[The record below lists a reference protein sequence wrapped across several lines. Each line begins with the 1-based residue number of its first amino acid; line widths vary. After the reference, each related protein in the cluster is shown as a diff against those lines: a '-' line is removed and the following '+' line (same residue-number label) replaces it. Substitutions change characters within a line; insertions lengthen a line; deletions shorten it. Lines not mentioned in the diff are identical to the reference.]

1 MAFLPSSKSMIG
13 YKVSGSDL
21 LAAPVSAALAFLIKP
36 FDGRHVVGLTDMILY
51 TSLSAGFAG
60 LFFIVFRIAQGLPSY
75 FSVPDA
81 LRIAKATLCIIVS
94 TTVVAIVVLRIDP
107 LPLSVPVIQFLLL
120 IVMLSIARVAQGL
133 LAHRRTLTGM
143 ERVSA
148 DSQGHVL
155 IVGAGPLAFFYVRLL
170 DANSDGGSRIAGIL
184 DDDPRLHG
192 RSILGYVIMGGVRE
206 ASLLLDDFAQHGV
219 LVTRVAVC
227 EGDRNRAA
235 SYRERLESMC
245 AARGLQLELL
255 VESSGLFSRPSVAPN
270 SPVSPVR
277 LANASYFRIKRLI
290 ETVIAIVSVA
300 LLAPLFVLAAVLA
313 LTSVGWPV
321 IFWQRRIGRGGRSF
335 LIYKFKTMLN
345 PVNRDGRTLPI
356 DGRQTRMGDFLRA
369 TRLDELP
376 QLFNI
381 IVGDMAII
389 GPRPL
394 LPRDQPTESSLRL
407 AVAPGLTGWAQIN
420 GGKLISTEEKC
431 ALDEWYVQN
440 ASLRLDAEI
449 AWRTLL
455 TVLRGD
461 RRDDVQLAEALARAG
476 KRLAGRPNGQTLEL
490 HRGSNI

>member
-1 MAFLPSSKSMIG
+1 MIG
-13 YKVSGSDL
+13 YKVSAADL
-21 LAAPVSAALAFLIKP
+21 LAVPVSAVLAFLIKP
-36 FDGRHVVGLTDMILY
+36 FDGQHVIGLTDMILY
-51 TSLSAGFAG
+51 TSVSAGSGG
-60 LFFIVFRIAQGLPSY
+60 LFFIVFRVAQGLPNY
-75 FSVPDA
+75 FCVPDA

-94 TTVVAIVVLRIDP
+94 TTAVAIVALGIDP
-107 LPLSVPVIQFLLL
+107 LPLSIPVVQFLLL
-120 IVMLSIARVAQGL
+120 IVMLSIARVAQRL

-148 DSQGHVL
+148 ESQEHVL
-155 IVGAGPLAFFYVRLL
+155 IVGAGPIASVYIRLL
-170 DANSDGGSRIAGIL
+170 DANCDEGSRIAGIL

-245 AARGLQLELL
+245 AGRGLQLELL
-255 VESSGLFSRPSVAPN
+255 VDSGLFSRPSVAPKY
-270 SPVSPVR
+270 PVSR
-277 LANASYFRIKRLI
+277 FRSANASYFRIKRLI
-290 ETVIAIVSVA
+290 ETAIAIVSVA

-321 IFWQRRIGRGGRSF
+321 IFWQRRIGLGGRGF

-345 PVNRDGRTLPI
+345 PVNRDGCTLPFAA
-356 DGRQTRMGDFLRA
+356 RQTRIGDFLRA

-381 IVGDMAII
+381 IAGDMAII

-420 GGKLISTEEKC
+420 GGKLISAEEKC

-461 RRDDVQLAEALARAG
+461 RRNDDQLAEALGRAG
-476 KRLAGRPNGQTLEL
+476 KRLVGRPNGQMLEL
-490 HRGSNI
+490 HHGSNI

>member
-1 MAFLPSSKSMIG
+1 MAFLPSSKSTIG

-21 LAAPVSAALAFLIKP
+21 LAVIVSAALVFLIKP
-36 FDGRHVVGLTDMILY
+36 FDGQHIGLTDMILY
-51 TSLSAGFAG
+51 TGLSAGFAG
-60 LFFIVFRIAQGLPSY
+60 PFFIVFRVAQGLPNY

-94 TTVVAIVVLRIDP
+94 TTAVAIVVLRIDP
-107 LPLSVPVIQFLLL
+107 LPLSIPVVQFLLL
-120 IVMLSIARVAQGL
+120 IVMLSVARFAQRL
-133 LAHRRTLTGM
+133 LAHRWTPTGK
-143 ERVSA
+143 EGGA
-148 DSQGHVL
+148 PESQEHVL
-155 IVGAGPLAFFYVRLL
+155 IVGAGPLASFYVRLL
-170 DANSDGGSRIAGIL
+170 EANSDGGSRIAGIL

-192 RSILGYVIMGGVRE
+192 RSMLGYAIMGGVRE

-255 VESSGLFSRPSVAPN
+255 VESGLFSRASVAPN
-270 SPVSPVR
+270 SLVSPVR
-277 LANASYFRIKRLI
+277 LAKASYFRIKRLI
-290 ETVIAIVSVA
+290 EAAIAIVSIA

-321 IFWQRRIGRGGRSF
+321 IFWQRRIGRGGRGF

-345 PVNRDGRTLPI
+345 PVDRDGRTLPI
-356 DGRQTRMGDFLRA
+356 DGRQTRIGDFLRA

-420 GGKLISTEEKC
+420 GGKLISVEEKC

-461 RRDDVQLAEALARAG
+461 RRNDDQLAEALGRAG
-476 KRLAGRPNGQTLEL
+476 KRLASRPNGQMLEL
-490 HRGSNI
+490 HPGSNI

>member
-13 YKVSGSDL
+13 YKVSAADL
-21 LAAPVSAALAFLIKP
+21 LAVPVSAVLTFLIKP
-36 FDGRHVVGLTDMILY
+36 FDGQHVNGLTDMILY
-51 TSLSAGFAG
+51 TSVSAGSGG
-60 LFFIVFRIAQGLPSY
+60 LFFIVFRVAQGLPNY

-94 TTVVAIVVLRIDP
+94 TTAVAIVVLRIDP
-107 LPLSVPVIQFLLL
+107 LPLSIPVVQFLLL
-120 IVMLSIARVAQGL
+120 IVMLSIARVAQRL

-148 DSQGHVL
+148 ESQEHVL
-155 IVGAGPLAFFYVRLL
+155 IIGAGPIASVYVRLL
-170 DANSDGGSRIAGIL
+170 DANCDEGSRIAGIL

-227 EGDRNRAA
+227 ESDRNRAA

-245 AARGLQLELL
+245 AARGLHLELL
-255 VESSGLFSRPSVAPN
+255 VESGLFSRPSVAPKY
-270 SPVSPVR
+270 PVSPFR
-277 LANASYFRIKRLI
+277 SANASYFRIKRLI
-290 ETVIAIVSVA
+290 ETAIAIVSVA

-321 IFWQRRIGRGGRSF
+321 IFWQRRIGLGGRGF

-345 PVNRDGRTLPI
+345 PVNRDGCTLPF
-356 DGRQTRMGDFLRA
+356 DARQTRIGDFLRA

-381 IVGDMAII
+381 IAGDMAII

-420 GGKLISTEEKC
+420 GGKLISAEEKC

-461 RRDDVQLAEALARAG
+461 RRNDDQLAEALGRAG
-476 KRLAGRPNGQTLEL
+476 KRLVGRPNGQMLEL

>member
-1 MAFLPSSKSMIG
+1 MAFLPSSKSTIG
-13 YKVSGSDL
+13 YKVSGSDF
-21 LAAPVSAALAFLIKP
+21 LAVLVSAALAFLIKP
-36 FDGRHVVGLTDMILY
+36 LDGQHVDLTDMILY
-51 TSLSAGFAG
+51 TGVSAGFAG
-60 LFFIVFRIAQGLPSY
+60 LFLIVFRVAQGLPSY

-94 TTVVAIVVLRIDP
+94 TTAVAIVVLRIDP
-107 LPLSVPVIQFLLL
+107 LPLSIPVVQFLLL
-120 IVMLSIARVAQGL
+120 IVMLSIARVAQRL
-133 LAHRRTLTGM
+133 LAHRRTLTGT

-148 DSQGHVL
+148 ESQEHVL
-155 IVGAGPLAFFYVRLL
+155 IVGAGPLASFYVRLL
-170 DANSDGGSRIAGIL
+170 DAKSDGGSRIAGIL

-255 VESSGLFSRPSVAPN
+255 VESELFSRLSVAAKP
-270 SPVSPVR
+270 PVSPLR
-277 LANASYFRIKRLI
+277 LANAFYFRIKRLI
-290 ETVIAIVSVA
+290 ETAIAVVSVA

-321 IFWQRRIGRGGRSF
+321 IFWQRRIGRGGRGF

-345 PVNRDGRTLPI
+345 PVDRDGRTLPI
-356 DGRQTRMGDFLRA
+356 DGRQTRIGDFLRA

-394 LPRDQPTESSLRL
+394 LPHDQPTESSLRL

-420 GGKLISTEEKC
+420 GGKLISVEEKC

-461 RRDDVQLAEALARAG
+461 RRNDDQLAEALGRAG
-476 KRLAGRPNGQTLEL
+476 KRLAGRPNGQMIEL